1 MAKPAVSRN
10 AFRGLFAFYALRVHH
25 DNEPAG
31 EDRLLKLFQSSEDI
45 PESLLDLWSDRAEML
60 GPEVIGAALNSGT
73 HEVADGRANY
83 DHASDFL
90 HAMLRDLEQ
99 KRH

>member
-1 MAKPAVSRN
+1 M
-10 AFRGLFAFYALRVHH
+10 
-25 DNEPAG
+25 
-31 EDRLLKLFQSSEDI
+31 LKLSQSSEDI
-45 PESLLDLWSDRAEML
+45 PESRLDLWSDRAEML

-73 HEVADGRANY
+73 REVVNGRAHY